1 MFAVHPE
8 PNETASE
15 EMYLG
20 TWRVRSAG
28 VLEEFSY
35 TYCRIYLA
43 MTLDI
48 VRDCTLQS
56 RMTEGHITSSFAA
69 PPSRTLLV
77 EPVDGGKGCRCDG
90 NMTDREMRRYGR
102 DTHFFAL
109 EIRSRILDSPLP
121 IIVRSAPS
129 PFPSLPSY
137 ATPHFGTH
145 SPTSS

>member
-1 MFAVHPE
+1 VFAVHPE

-20 TWRVRSAG
+20 PWRVRSAG

-102 DTHFFAL
+102 DTHFFA
-109 EIRSRILDSPLP
+109 P